1 MPSDPPVLRPWT
13 IKAMPEALTQKAVA
27 AAKRRQETVAELVT
41 RALARELDSPTVL
54 HPANQQVI
62 PTNGSDLD
70 ELEQLAKLAR
80 LLTEPG
86 QRSRALS
93 EARRLVAWRL
103 RAISK
108 RWEGEPEPP
117 LLDGPDAEE
126 SPLAE

>member
-1 MPSDPPVLRPWT
+1 
-13 IKAMPEALTQKAVA
+13 MPEALTQKAVA

-41 RALARELDSPTVL
+41 RALARELDSPTIL
-54 HPANQQVI
+54 HPANQSVI
-62 PTNGSDLD
+62 PANGDLD

-117 LLDGPDAEE
+117 LLDGPDAGEAV
-126 SPLAE
+126 AE